1 MSGDESKY
9 KGRERHN
16 PRSGMGRLR
25 RANSKDT
32 GRLSGWEQRAE
43 DDEFLD
49 RHAHQERR
57 SHGGESLLARFN
69 RLAQHASAPTGTPGE
84 ICGFQG
90 RQVVVRG
97 ADGQERVCEIRS
109 VLKKQVAGVKNVLCV
124 GDRVR
129 IETAPEPV
137 ITAIEPRRNQL
148 ERADSH
154 NRSLVHVFA
163 ANIDVLVIV
172 AALREPDL
180 KRGLIDRYLVLA
192 AACDIPAVVVI
203 NKADLADPAED
214 AALYHA
220 IGVPVFTTVGHQGG
234 GDIDALRDHL
244 RGKTCVVC
252 GQSGVGKSSVINA
265 LHPGFQARVGAVA
278 DEGHGRHT
286 TTSARSVV
294 LPDGGRLV
302 DTPGIRECAV
312 TGLKPLDV
320 ALLMPDLA
328 RFHPRCRFADCSHL
342 HEPDCAV
349 WAAAEAGDIAVS
361 RFESY
366 RSIIQEDLVERPS

>member
-9 KGRERHN
+9 KGRERHH
-16 PRSGMGRLR
+16 PRSGLGRLR
-25 RANSKDT
+25 AANSKDT
-32 GRLSGWEQRAE
+32 ARVGGWEARAE
-43 DDEFLD
+43 DDTFLE
-49 RHAHQERR
+49 RHADHGRR

-69 RLAQHASAPTGTPGE
+69 RLAQGTQAPVGECAE

-90 RQVVVRG
+90 RQVMVRRS
-97 ADGQERVCEIRS
+97 DSSELLCEIRS
-109 VLKKQVAGVKNVLCV
+109 VLKKQVAGVKNLLCV

-129 IETAPEPV
+129 IEFVPEPV
-137 ITAIEPRRNQL
+137 ISALESRRNQL

-154 NRSLVHVFA
+154 NRALIHVFA

-172 AALREPDL
+172 AALKEPDL

-192 AACDIPAVVVI
+192 AACDIPAVVVL
-203 NKADLADPAED
+203 NKADLADGSED
-214 AALYHA
+214 AALYRA
-220 IGVPVFTTVGHQGG
+220 VGVPVFLTVGSLGS
-234 GDIDALRDHL
+234 GDLEPLRKHL

-252 GQSGVGKSSVINA
+252 GQSGVGKSSLINA
-265 LHPGFQARVGAVA
+265 LHPGFKARVGVVA
-278 DEGHGRHT
+278 EEGHGRHT
-286 TTSARSVV
+286 TTSARSEL

-312 TGLKPLDV
+312 TGLTPLDV

-328 RFHPRCRFADCSHL
+328 AFHPKCRFADCSHL

-349 WAAAEAGDIAVS
+349 YAAAEDGHIAVS

-366 RSIIQEDLVERPS
+366 RSIIQEDLVERPD